1 MGDEAREK
9 ELEAERAKAAR
20 YDVEIMLVI
29 KRRDYDDGEHSD
41 FHDRFANVDYGVMVA
56 IEQMM
61 LGVQN
66 QLGRAGIKLAIEKG
80 FAEKLKLF
88 GIDPDKV

>member
-1 MGDEAREK
+1 MNDEMREK
-9 ELEAERAKAAR
+9 ELEAEQAAR
-20 YDVEIMLVI
+20 YDVELMLVI
-29 KRRDYDDGEHSD
+29 KRRDRDGRGAD
-41 FHDRFANVDYGVMVA
+41 FHNRFEGVDYGTMVA

-80 FAEKLKLF
+80 FGDTLKLF
-88 GIDPDKV
+88 GIDPDKA